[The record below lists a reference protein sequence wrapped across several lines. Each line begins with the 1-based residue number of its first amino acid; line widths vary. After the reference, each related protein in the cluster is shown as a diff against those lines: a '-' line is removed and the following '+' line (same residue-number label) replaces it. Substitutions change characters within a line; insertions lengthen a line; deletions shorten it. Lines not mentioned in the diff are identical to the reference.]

1 MFIELQLI
9 ESILSLIKLASSFL
23 EIEFHS
29 VGIELGGCME
39 SPFAAISFSVI
50 RTGAGWQVERGDI
63 HQCHLLLSIYCL
75 FTALENFSFS

>member
-50 RTGAGWQVERGDI
+50 RTGAG
-63 HQCHLLLSIYCL
+63 
-75 FTALENFSFS
+75 